1 MCCLRKVEGEPRKRS
16 GCATHARDNRR
27 AHTQRGSTKPIHHGG
42 KHNFTDWRGLSDENQ
57 FYTNPLVISDF
68 EQYISVLLNH
78 INSYNGI
85 AYKNDPTILA
95 WETGN
100 ELSAPAHWVQTIATY
115 NITNTSPYI
124 TQVILPICADA

>member
-1 MCCLRKVEGEPRKRS
+1 
-16 GCATHARDNRR
+16 
-27 AHTQRGSTKPIHHGG
+27 
-42 KHNFTDWRGLSDENQ
+42 
-57 FYTNPLVISDF
+57 NPLVISDF

-115 NITNTSPYI
+115 IKSIDPHHLVVDGNYEQADESSNFLNDLQITTIDIYSGHYYPPSI
-124 TQVILPICADA
+124 SAFQTQVRQA